1 MRYRECYQKGVSVLK
16 EAGVPDAALDAELLL
31 EHVCGTTRSDLLAH
45 GDREVAEQQVKEFE
59 ALLELRAR
67 RIPLQQIT
75 GEQEFM
81 GLSFQVNEHVL
92 IPRQDTEILV
102 ERALK
107 ILKPGMN
114 ILDMCTGSGCI
125 LISLLYY
132 GKGCR
137 GIGVDVSAK
146 ALEIAEG
153 NCRQVLGKC
162 TRETSASLLQS
173 DLFEKV
179 VEKYDMIVS
188 NPPYIPTRVI
198 DELMPEVRDHEPLQ
212 ALDGREDGLFFYR
225 CIAGQTGEYLK
236 PGGWLLF
243 EIGCEQAADVSDLLV
258 RNGFQDVEVIKDYA
272 GLDRVVCGKRKG

>member
-1 MRYRECYQKGVSVLK
+1 MRYRECYQKGVSLLK
-16 EAGVPDAALDAELLL
+16 AAGVPDAALDAELLL

-45 GDREVAEQQVKEFE
+45 GDREVPGGQVEE
-59 ALLELRAR
+59 YQALLGLRAS
-67 RIPLQQIT
+67 RIPLQHIT

-102 ERALK
+102 EQALK

-137 GIGVDVSAK
+137 GTGVDVSAK

-153 NCRQVLGKC
+153 NGRQLLDDRVLQAPLC
-162 TRETSASLLQS
+162 WVQS
-173 DLFEKV
+173 DLFTEV
-179 VEKYDMIVS
+179 TGEYDVIVS
-188 NPPYIPTRVI
+188 NPPYIPTKVTR
-198 DELMPEVRDHEPLQ
+198 ELMPEVRDHEPLQ
-212 ALDGREDGLFFYR
+212 ALDGKEDGLFFYR
-225 CIAGQTGEYLK
+225 CIAGQAGEYLK
-236 PGGWLLF
+236 PGGWIFF
-243 EIGCEQAADVSDLLV
+243 EIGWDQATDVSELMLQS
-258 RNGFQDVEVIKDYA
+258 GFQDVKVIKDYA
-272 GLDRVVCGKRKG
+272 GLDRVVCGRRKG